1 MNIVFNTVV
10 FLCCFFNAVFTVKVV
25 TGKNSKKKWLKKS
38 NKKKM
43 LLLNA
48 ILPVQLIFI
57 H

>member
-1 MNIVFNTVV
+1 MNIVFNTV
-10 FLCCFFNAVFTVKVV
+10 VFTVKVV